1 MHPNAAPTPASP
13 QPTPAGDR
21 PAVSVT
27 HTDGVAIIAID
38 RPEARNA
45 VNLAVA
51 TGIAAALDELDR
63 RDDLVVGVLTGTGGT
78 FCAGMD
84 LKAFLQG
91 ELPVLPGRG
100 LAGLTEAPPAKPL
113 IAAVEGHV
121 LAGGFEIAL
130 ACDAIVAADDA
141 VFGLPEVKRGLVAGG
156 GGLLRLPRRLPYHV
170 AMQLALTGEP
180 LTAARAHALGLVNE
194 LAPSGGA
201 LRAARAL
208 ASVIAANGPM
218 AVRATKRIVADSGS
232 WPADEVWSR
241 QEAITTPV
249 FASHDAREGAAAFA
263 EKRAPHWQG
272 R

>member
-1 MHPNAAPTPASP
+1 MAAPTPTSPEAAS
-13 QPTPAGDR
+13 AESADR
-21 PAVSVT
+21 SAVSVEYA
-27 HTDGVAIIAID
+27 DGIVVIAID
-38 RPEARNA
+38 RPETRNA

-63 RDDLVVGVLTGTGGT
+63 RDDLAVGVLTGTGGT

-100 LAGLTEAPPAKPL
+100 LAGLTEAPPVKPL
-113 IAAVEGHV
+113 IAAIEGHA

-141 VFGLPEVKRGLVAGG
+141 LFGLPEVKRGLVAGG

-170 AMQLALTGEP
+170 AMQLALTGAP
-180 LTAARAHALGLVNE
+180 LRAARAHALGLVNE
-194 LAPSGGA
+194 LASPGRA
-201 LRAARAL
+201 LAAAREL
-208 ASVIAANGPM
+208 ASVIAANGPL

-232 WPADEVWSR
+232 WPADELWDR
-241 QEAITTPV
+241 QEAITKQV
-249 FASHDAREGAAAFA
+249 FESQDAREGAGAFA
-263 EKRAPHWQG
+263 EKRAPRWRG